1 LYFSVPEWKSYR
13 RGTDFYSESI
23 LIWLEVDTT
32 IRRLTD
38 DRKSIDDFCQAFY
51 SGHEG
56 EPAIKTYTFE
66 DLVSTLNGIAAYD
79 WAAFFRARLD
89 STASRAPL
97 GGIDGGGWRL
107 VYNDVPNEFLESQD
121 SVSGGGDFT
130 SSLGLEV
137 KQDGSVVDA
146 IPGMPAFESGISPYT
161 KIISANGR
169 KYSVDNLKRAIEAA
183 KTGKDDILIQT
194 DNAGRITSHV
204 ISYHDGSRFPHLERI
219 DNSPDYIGEILQAK
233 TAAGNK

>member
-1 LYFSVPEWKSYR
+1 
-13 RGTDFYSESI
+13 
-23 LIWLEVDTT
+23 
-32 IRRLTD
+32 
-38 DRKSIDDFCQAFY
+38 
-51 SGHEG
+51 
-56 EPAIKTYTFE
+56 
-66 DLVSTLNGIAAYD
+66 LNGIAAYD
-79 WAAFFRARLD
+79 WATFFGARLD
-89 STASRAPL
+89 STAPGAPL
-97 GGIDGGGWRL
+97 GGINGGGWRL
-107 VYNDVPNEFLESQD
+107 VYNDAPNEFLESQE

-146 IPGMPAFESGISPYT
+146 IPGMPAFKSGISPYT

-169 KYSVDNLKRAIEAA
+169 KYSVEGLKRAIEAA

-204 ISYHDGSRFPHLERI
+204 ISYHDGSRFPHLQRI
-219 DNSPDYIGEILQAK
+219 DNSPDYLGEILQAK